1 LLALSHYWLVRSG
14 DTLTIPFVAG
24 GLEARRCQRDMRIAD
39 LKPGWDV
46 VTNDGH
52 RIGTIRE
59 VGQQYVEV
67 SGGYFSAAIY
77 VPASAIAN
85 VENQTVHLNLAR
97 AEADVM
103 GWQQRPRSSDE
114 LRIGSERDVDRE
126 I

>member
-1 LLALSHYWLVRSG
+1 
-14 DTLTIPFVAG
+14 
-24 GLEARRCQRDMRIAD
+24 MRVAD

-52 RIGTIRE
+52 RLGRIRE
-59 VGQQYVEV
+59 VGQQFVEV

-85 VENQTVHLNLAR
+85 VENEIVYLNLAR
-97 AEADVM
+97 VEVDVM
-103 GWQQRPRSSDE
+103 GWEQPPRSSDE
-114 LRIGSERDVDRE
+114 LRTAPERDAERE